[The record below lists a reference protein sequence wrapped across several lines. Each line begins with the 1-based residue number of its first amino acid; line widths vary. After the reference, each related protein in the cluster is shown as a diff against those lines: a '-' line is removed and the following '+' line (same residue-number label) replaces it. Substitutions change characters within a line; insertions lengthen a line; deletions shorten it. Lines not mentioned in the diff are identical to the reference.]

1 MEYLAVLNTVIIVV
15 IIAKEILDD
24 GNINIKKK

>member
-1 MEYLAVLNTVIIVV
+1 MEYLAVLNTVIIVI

>member
-1 MEYLAVLNTVIIVV
+1 MEYLAILNTVIIVI

>member
-1 MEYLAVLNTVIIVV
+1 MEYLAVLNTVIIVI
-15 IIAKEILDD
+15 IIAKEILEE